1 MWNKSIYHQ
10 KGGRNILFDKIDQLG
25 VNTIRT
31 LSIEAIQKANSG
43 HPGLPMGAAPMAY
56 ALWTKHLNVNPATS
70 LNWPNRDRFILSAG
84 HGSAMLYSLLHLAGY
99 QVTIDDLKNFRQW
112 ESKTPGHPEFGHT
125 DGVEA
130 TTGPLGQGISMAVGM
145 AMAEAHLAATYNRDS
160 FNVMDHYTY
169 TIVGDGDLM
178 EGVSQE
184 ASSMAGHM
192 KLGKLVVLYDSNDI
206 SLDGPTNKAFTENVG
221 ARYEAYGWQHIL
233 VEDGNDL
240 EAISKAIEEAKAET
254 EKPSLIEIKTVIGFG
269 APKQGTSAVHGA
281 PIGDD
286 GITAAKAIYGWEYP
300 DFTVPEEVADRF
312 KAEMM
317 DKGAK
322 TEAQWNEMFENY
334 AKAYPELAQQFK
346 DAFAGKLP
354 ENWEESLP
362 VYEEG
367 SSQASRVSSKEVIQ
381 SVAKAVP
388 TVWGGSADLS
398 GSNNTTIAD
407 EEEFQPDSYQGR
419 NIWFGVRE
427 FAMAAAM
434 NGIQLH
440 GGTRVYGGTFFV
452 FTDYLRPAIRMSAI
466 QNLPVTYVLTHDS
479 VAVGE
484 DGPTHEPIEQL
495 ASVRCMPNVQVI
507 RPADGN
513 ETSAAWK
520 VALESTD
527 KPTLLVLSRQNLPVL
542 PGSKDIATEGVAKG
556 GYVISKASGDTPD
569 GILIATGSEVN
580 LAVEAQKILKE
591 QGKDVSVVSLPSFD
605 LFEAQDEAYKE
616 SVLPKA
622 VTKRVAV
629 EAASS
634 FGWERY
640 IGDAG
645 KMISIDHFGASA
657 PGGFVL
663 EQFGFTVA
671 NVVATYNEL

>member
-1 MWNKSIYHQ
+1 M
-10 KGGRNILFDKIDQLG
+10 FDKIDQLG

-56 ALWTKHLNVNPATS
+56 ALWTKHLNINPATS

-112 ESKTPGHPEFGHT
+112 ESKTPGHPEYHHT

-130 TTGPLGQGISMAVGM
+130 TSGPLGQGISTSVGM

-169 TIVGDGDLM
+169 ALCGDGDLM
-178 EGVSQE
+178 EGVSGE

-192 KLGKLVVLYDSNDI
+192 KLGKLIVLYDSNDI
-206 SLDGPTNKAFTENVG
+206 SLDGPTSKAFTENVG

-233 VEDGNDL
+233 VKDGNDL
-240 EAISKAIEEAKAET
+240 EAISKAIDEAKAET
-254 EKPSLIEIKTVIGFG
+254 DKPSLIEIKTVIGFG
-269 APKQGTSAVHGA
+269 SPKEGTSAVHGA
-281 PIGDD
+281 PLGQD
-286 GITAAKAIYGWEYP
+286 GIDVAKTVYGWEYP
-300 DFTVPEEVADRF
+300 DFTVPEEVAKRF
-312 KAEMM
+312 KEEIN

-322 TEAQWNEMFENY
+322 TETEWDAMFKNYENAHPDL
-334 AKAYPELAQQFK
+334 AKQFK
-346 DAFAGKLP
+346 MAFAGELP
-354 ENWEESLP
+354 EKWEEALP
-362 VYEEG
+362 VYEDG
-367 SSQASRVSSKEVIQ
+367 TAQASRVSSKDAIQ
-381 SVAKAVP
+381 EIAKVVP
-388 TVWGGSADLS
+388 NIWGGSADLS

-407 EEEFQPDSYQGR
+407 EAEFQPGSYEGR

-427 FAMAAAM
+427 FAMASAM
-434 NGIQLH
+434 NGIHLH

-452 FTDYLRPAIRMSAI
+452 FTDYLRPAVRMSAI
-466 QNLPVTYVLTHDS
+466 QGLPVVYVLTHDS

-513 ETSAAWK
+513 ETSAAWIQ
-520 VALESTD
+520 ALETTN
-527 KPTLLVLSRQNLPVL
+527 KPTILVLSRQNLPVL
-542 PGSKDIATEGVAKG
+542 PNSKNMAKDGVAKG
-556 GYVISKASGDTPD
+556 GYVISKAESDTPE

-580 LAVEAQKILKE
+580 LAVQAQKELKA

-622 VTKRVAV
+622 VTKRVAI
-629 EAASS
+629 EAASP

-640 IGDAG
+640 IGSEG
-645 KMISIDHFGASA
+645 TMIGIDHFGASA
-657 PGGFVL
+657 PGDYVL
-663 EQFGFTVA
+663 EQFGFTVE
-671 NVVATYNEL
+671 NVVNKFNEL